1 MTPDLLFLRD
11 IACQPRSFPASAGCQ
26 TDVIVEKKQVVN
38 TVFDKCPACGSTDN
52 DGWLL
57 ETVIDYETNLVSS
70 REVPCPS
77 CEKRKAVPPAPVAEP
92 IPDHK
97 PAPAQ
102 VSMRA
107 GQEPVRIAAQADE
120 SESVPGPR
128 AQPAS
133 EHADA
138 LVS

>member
-1 MTPDLLFLRD
+1 M
-11 IACQPRSFPASAGCQ
+11 
-26 TDVIVEKKQVVN
+26 
-38 TVFDKCPACGSTDN
+38 FDKCPACGSTDN

-70 REVPCPS
+70 REVPCPT
-77 CEKRKAVPPAPVAEP
+77 CEKRKSVPPAPVAEP

-97 PAPAQ
+97 PEPAQ
-102 VSMRA
+102 VS
-107 GQEPVRIAAQADE
+107 VRLAAQADE
-120 SESVPGPR
+120 PESVPGPR
-128 AQPAS
+128 ARPES